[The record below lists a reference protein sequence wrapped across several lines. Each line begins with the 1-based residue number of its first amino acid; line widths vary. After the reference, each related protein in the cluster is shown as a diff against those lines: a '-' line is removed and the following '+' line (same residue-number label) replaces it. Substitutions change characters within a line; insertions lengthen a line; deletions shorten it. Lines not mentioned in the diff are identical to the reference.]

1 MPDKKK
7 DISRSQYVV
16 RNTAV
21 TLLTQLVKNLLGF
34 VSRTVFIWV
43 LGKELLGINSLFT
56 EILTVLSFAELGIGN
71 AFVYSLYKPLA
82 QRDTDKLAS
91 LMRLYA
97 KAYKGIG
104 VLVGVLGLCLLP
116 FLKLLVGN
124 VAVDDSLL
132 YSVFLLFVFNSAV
145 SYFFVYKTS
154 LIVADQQNYVVLI
167 AQEVFH
173 LVQVC
178 AQVAVL
184 LLTGDYVLFM
194 LINVV
199 CTVGT
204 NAFLAHKADK
214 MYPFLVEKNAKPLSA
229 EERREIANNVKSLVV
244 YKLGSTVLGGT
255 DSIFISAIINV
266 VTVGFYSNYKLLVD
280 LFTSLGSQVVS
291 SITAS
296 VGNVNASEEAERKE
310 AVFDGL
316 LCASAW
322 FFGLSAVGLMLLSS
336 DFIRLWVGDDY
347 MLDVAS
353 VAAIVGA
360 FYVNNMHH
368 ACFVYRNTAGLFVYG
383 KYIPII
389 ASVMNI
395 GLDIVLGL
403 WIGLPGIF
411 LATIIARMFTYE
423 IVDPLIIYKRVFGKS
438 VLSYY
443 ANYLKYTVI
452 VAVDGVACWAV
463 LRLIPITSWLG
474 FAAGCVAVGAVYCAA
489 FCLLSFKTNGFGV
502 LRGFAR
508 HALKR

>member
-1 MPDKKK
+1 M
-7 DISRSQYVV
+7 

-21 TLLTQLVKNLLGF
+21 TLLTQLVKNVLGF
-34 VSRTVFIWV
+34 LSRTAFIWV

-56 EILTVLSFAELGIGN
+56 EILAMLSFAELGIGN

-82 QRDTDKLAS
+82 ERDNVKLGT

-104 VLVGVLGLCLLP
+104 LLIGVLGLCLLP
-116 FLKLLVGN
+116 FLKMLVGD

-132 YSVFLLFVFNSAV
+132 YTIFLMYVFNTAV

-154 LIVADQQNYVVLI
+154 LIVADQKNYIVLI
-167 AQEVFH
+167 AQEGFH
-173 LVQVC
+173 AV
-178 AQVAVL
+178 QVAVQVVIL
-184 LLTGDYVLFM
+184 LLTGNYVLFM
-194 LINVV
+194 AITVV
-199 CTVGT
+199 CTIGT
-204 NAFLAHKADK
+204 NVFLAHKADK
-214 MYPFLVEKNAKPLSA
+214 MYPFLLEKMVKPLSA
-229 EERREIANNVKSLVV
+229 EERDEIVANVKSLVV

-296 VGNVNASEEAERKE
+296 VGNANASEGKERKE
-310 AVFDGL
+310 AIFDGL

-322 FFGLSAVGLMLLSS
+322 FFGLSAVGLLLLSN
-336 DFIRLWVGDDY
+336 DFIRLWVGTDY
-347 MLDVAS
+347 VLDIAS
-353 VAAIVGA
+353 VTAIVGA

-383 KYIPII
+383 KYIPVI
-389 ASVMNI
+389 ASVLNI
-395 GLDIVLGL
+395 GLDVALGM

-411 LATIIARMFTYE
+411 LATIIARMLTYE
-423 IVDPLIIYKRVFGKS
+423 IVDPLIIYRRVFGKS
-438 VLSYY
+438 VLTYY
-443 ANYLKYTVI
+443 WNYLKYTAI
-452 VAVDGVACWAV
+452 VAAAGVACWAV
-463 LRLIPITSWLG
+463 LRVIPVGSWLG
-474 FAAGCVAVGAVYCAA
+474 FAVSCMAIGIVYCVAFG
-489 FCLLSFKTNGFGV
+489 LLSFKTNGFDA

-508 HALKR
+508 RIVIR

>member
-1 MPDKKK
+1 MPNKK

-56 EILTVLSFAELGIGN
+56 EILTMLSFAELGISN

-82 QRDTDKLAS
+82 KRDTDKLAS
-91 LMRLYA
+91 LMHLYA
-97 KAYKGIG
+97 RAYKGIG
-104 VLVGVLGLCLLP
+104 MLVGVLGICLLP
-116 FLKLLVGN
+116 FLKMLVGN
-124 VAVDDSLL
+124 VAVDDHLL
-132 YSVFLLFVFNSAV
+132 YTVFLLFVFNSAI

-154 LIVADQQNYVVLI
+154 LIVADQKNYIVLI
-167 AQEVFH
+167 AEEGFH
-173 LVQVC
+173 LLQVC
-178 AQVAVL
+178 LQVAVL
-184 LLTGDYVLFM
+184 LLTRNYVLFM

-229 EERREIANNVKSLVV
+229 EERGEIASNVKSLVV
-244 YKLGSTVLGGT
+244 YKLGSTILGGT

-296 VGNVNASEEAERKE
+296 VGNVNASEGSERKE
-310 AVFDGL
+310 AIFDGL

-322 FFGLSAVGLMLLSS
+322 FFGLSAVGLVLLSS
-336 DFIRLWVGDDY
+336 DFIRLWVGTDY
-347 MLDVAS
+347 VLDIAS

-389 ASVMNI
+389 ASILNI
-395 GLDIVLGL
+395 GLDVVLGL

-411 LATIIARMFTYE
+411 LATIISRALTYE

-438 VLSYY
+438 VLAYY
-443 ANYLKYTVI
+443 GNYLKYTVI
-452 VAVDGVACWAV
+452 VVAAGAACRCA
-463 LRLIPITSWLG
+463 LRVIPVASWFG
-474 FAAGCVAVGAVYCAA
+474 FAVSCVVVGIVYCVV

-508 HALKR
+508 RVLKR

>member
-1 MPDKKK
+1 MSVTKEV
-7 DISRSQYVV
+7 SRSQYVV

-21 TLLTQLVKNLLGF
+21 TLLTQLVKNVLGF
-34 VSRTVFIWV
+34 LSRTAFIWV

-56 EILTVLSFAELGIGN
+56 EILAMLSFAELGIGN

-82 QRDTDKLAS
+82 ERDNVKLGT

-104 VLVGVLGLCLLP
+104 LLIGVLGLCLLP
-116 FLKLLVGN
+116 FLKMLVGD

-132 YSVFLLFVFNSAV
+132 YTIFLMYVFNTAV

-154 LIVADQQNYVVLI
+154 LIVADQKNYIVLI
-167 AQEVFH
+167 AQEGFH
-173 LVQVC
+173 AV
-178 AQVAVL
+178 QVAVQVVIL
-184 LLTGDYVLFM
+184 LLTGNYVLFM
-194 LINVV
+194 AITVV
-199 CTVGT
+199 CTIGT
-204 NAFLAHKADK
+204 NVFLAHKADK
-214 MYPFLVEKNAKPLSA
+214 MYPFLLEKMVKPLSA
-229 EERREIANNVKSLVV
+229 EERDEIVANVKSLVV

-255 DSIFISAIINV
+255 DSIFISVIINV

-296 VGNVNASEEAERKE
+296 VGNVNASEGKERKE
-310 AVFDGL
+310 AIFDGL

-322 FFGLSAVGLMLLSS
+322 FFGLSAVGLLLLSN
-336 DFIRLWVGDDY
+336 DFIRLWVGTDY
-347 MLDVAS
+347 VLDIAS

-383 KYIPII
+383 KYIPVI
-389 ASVMNI
+389 ASVLNI
-395 GLDIVLGL
+395 GLDVALGM

-411 LATIIARMFTYE
+411 LATIIARMLTYE
-423 IVDPLIIYKRVFGKS
+423 IVDPLIIYRRVFGKS
-438 VLSYY
+438 VLTYY
-443 ANYLKYTVI
+443 WNYLKYTAI
-452 VAVDGVACWAV
+452 VAAAGVACWAV
-463 LRLIPITSWLG
+463 LRVIPVGSWLG
-474 FAAGCVAVGAVYCAA
+474 FAVSCIAIGIVYCVAFG
-489 FCLLSFKTNGFGV
+489 LLSFKTNGFDA

-508 HALKR
+508 RIVIR

>member
-1 MPDKKK
+1 MSETKEV
-7 DISRSQYVV
+7 SRSQYVV

-21 TLLTQLVKNLLGF
+21 TLLTQLVKNVLGF
-34 VSRTVFIWV
+34 LSRTAFIWV

-56 EILTVLSFAELGIGN
+56 EILAMLSFAELGIGN

-82 QRDTDKLAS
+82 ERDNVKLGT

-104 VLVGVLGLCLLP
+104 LLIGVLGLCLLP
-116 FLKLLVGN
+116 FLKMLVGD

-132 YSVFLLFVFNSAV
+132 YTIFLMYVFNTAV

-154 LIVADQQNYVVLI
+154 LIVADQKNYIVLI
-167 AQEVFH
+167 AQEGFH
-173 LVQVC
+173 AV
-178 AQVAVL
+178 QVAVQVVIL
-184 LLTGDYVLFM
+184 LLTGNYVLFM
-194 LINVV
+194 AITVV
-199 CTVGT
+199 CTIGT
-204 NAFLAHKADK
+204 NVFLAHKADK
-214 MYPFLVEKNAKPLSA
+214 MYPFLLEKMVKPLSA
-229 EERREIANNVKSLVV
+229 EERDEIVANVKSLVV

-296 VGNVNASEEAERKE
+296 VGNVNASEGKERKE
-310 AVFDGL
+310 AIFDGL

-322 FFGLSAVGLMLLSS
+322 FFGLSAVGLLLLSN
-336 DFIRLWVGDDY
+336 DFIRLWVGTDY
-347 MLDVAS
+347 VLDIAS

-383 KYIPII
+383 KYIPVI
-389 ASVMNI
+389 ASVLNI
-395 GLDIVLGL
+395 GLDVALGM

-411 LATIIARMFTYE
+411 LATIIARMLTYE
-423 IVDPLIIYKRVFGKS
+423 IVDPLIIYRRVFGKS
-438 VLSYY
+438 VLTYY
-443 ANYLKYTVI
+443 WNYLKYTAI
-452 VAVDGVACWAV
+452 VAAAGVACWAV
-463 LRLIPITSWLG
+463 LRVIPVGSWLG
-474 FAAGCVAVGAVYCAA
+474 FAVSCIAIGIVYCVAFG
-489 FCLLSFKTNGFGV
+489 LLSFKTNGFDA

-508 HALKR
+508 RIVIR

>member
-1 MPDKKK
+1 MSETKEV
-7 DISRSQYVV
+7 SRSQYVV

-21 TLLTQLVKNLLGF
+21 TLLTQLVKNVLGF
-34 VSRTVFIWV
+34 LSRTAFIWV

-56 EILTVLSFAELGIGN
+56 EILAMLSFAELGIGN

-82 QRDTDKLAS
+82 ERDNVKLGT

-104 VLVGVLGLCLLP
+104 LLIGVLGLCLLP
-116 FLKLLVGN
+116 FLKMLVGD

-132 YSVFLLFVFNSAV
+132 YTIFLMYVFNTAV

-154 LIVADQQNYVVLI
+154 LIVADQKNYIVLI
-167 AQEVFH
+167 AQEGFH
-173 LVQVC
+173 AV
-178 AQVAVL
+178 QVAVQVVIL
-184 LLTGDYVLFM
+184 LLTGNYVLFM
-194 LINVV
+194 AITVV
-199 CTVGT
+199 CTIGT
-204 NAFLAHKADK
+204 NVFLAHKADK
-214 MYPFLVEKNAKPLSA
+214 MYPFLLEKMVKPLSA
-229 EERREIANNVKSLVV
+229 EERDEIVANVKSLVV

-296 VGNVNASEEAERKE
+296 VGNVNASEGKERKE
-310 AVFDGL
+310 AIFDGL

-322 FFGLSAVGLMLLSS
+322 FFGLSAVGLLLLSN
-336 DFIRLWVGDDY
+336 DFIRLWVGTDY
-347 MLDVAS
+347 VLDIAS

-383 KYIPII
+383 KCIPVI
-389 ASVMNI
+389 ASVLNI
-395 GLDIVLGL
+395 GLDVALGM

-411 LATIIARMFTYE
+411 LATIIARMLTYE
-423 IVDPLIIYKRVFGKS
+423 IVDPLIIYRRVFGKS
-438 VLSYY
+438 VLTYY
-443 ANYLKYTVI
+443 WNYLKYTAI
-452 VAVDGVACWAV
+452 VAAAGVACWAV
-463 LRLIPITSWLG
+463 LRVIPVGSWLG
-474 FAAGCVAVGAVYCAA
+474 FAVSCIAIGIVYCVAFG
-489 FCLLSFKTNGFGV
+489 LLSFKTNGFDA

-508 HALKR
+508 RIVIR

>member
-1 MPDKKK
+1 MSETKEV
-7 DISRSQYVV
+7 SRSQYVV

-34 VSRTVFIWV
+34 LSRTAFIWV

-56 EILTVLSFAELGIGN
+56 EILTMLSFAELGIGN

-82 QRDTDKLAS
+82 ERDNVKLGS

-104 VLVGVLGLCLLP
+104 LLIGVLGLCLLP
-116 FLKLLVGN
+116 FLKMLVGD

-132 YSVFLLFVFNSAV
+132 YTIFLMYVFNTAV

-154 LIVADQQNYVVLI
+154 LIVADQKNYIVLI
-167 AQEVFH
+167 AQEGFH
-173 LVQVC
+173 VV
-178 AQVAVL
+178 QVAVQVAIL
-184 LLTGDYVLFM
+184 LLTGNYVLFM
-194 LINVV
+194 AITVA
-199 CTVGT
+199 CTIGT

-214 MYPFLVEKNAKPLSA
+214 MYPFLLEKTVKPLSV
-229 EERREIANNVKSLVV
+229 EERNEIVANVKSLVV

-296 VGNVNASEEAERKE
+296 VGNVNASEGKERKE
-310 AVFDGL
+310 AIFDGL

-322 FFGLSAVGLMLLSS
+322 FFGLSAVGLLLLSN
-336 DFIRLWVGDDY
+336 DFIRLWVGTDY
-347 MLDVAS
+347 VLDITS

-383 KYIPII
+383 KYIPVI
-389 ASVMNI
+389 ASVLNI
-395 GLDIVLGL
+395 GLDVALGM

-411 LATIIARMFTYE
+411 LATIIARMLTYE
-423 IVDPLIIYKRVFGKS
+423 IVDPLIIYRRVFGKS
-438 VLSYY
+438 VLAYY
-443 ANYLKYTVI
+443 GNYLKYTAI
-452 VAVDGVACWAV
+452 VAAAGVACWAV
-463 LRLIPITSWLG
+463 LSVIPVGSWLG
-474 FAAGCVAVGAVYCAA
+474 FAVSCVAIGIVYCVA

-508 HALKR
+508 RIVIR

>member
-1 MPDKKK
+1 MSEKKEV
-7 DISRSQYVV
+7 SRSQYVV

-21 TLLTQLVKNLLGF
+21 TLLTQLVKNVLGF
-34 VSRTVFIWV
+34 VSRTVFIWI
-43 LGKELLGINSLFT
+43 LGKELLGVNSLFT
-56 EILTVLSFAELGIGN
+56 EILTMLSFAELGIGN

-82 QRDTDKLAS
+82 ERDNEKLGS
-91 LMRLYA
+91 LMCLYA
-97 KAYKGIG
+97 KVYKGIG
-104 VLVGVLGLCLLP
+104 VLIGALGLCLLP
-116 FLKLLVGN
+116 FLKMLVGD
-124 VAVDDSLL
+124 VAVDNSLL
-132 YSVFLLFVFNSAV
+132 YAIFLMYVFNTAV

-154 LIVADQQNYVVLI
+154 LIIADQKNYIVLI
-167 AQEVFH
+167 AQEIFH
-173 LVQVC
+173 AVQV
-178 AQVAVL
+178 AVQVAVL
-184 LLTGDYVLFM
+184 LLTGNYVLFM
-194 LINVV
+194 VINVA

-204 NAFLAHKADK
+204 NAFLAHRADK
-214 MYPFLVEKNAKPLSA
+214 MYHFLVERAAKPLSA
-229 EERREIANNVKSLVV
+229 GERGEIIANVKSLVV

-296 VGNVNASEEAERKE
+296 VGNVNASENKE
-310 AVFDGL
+310 HKETIFDGL

-322 FFGLSAVGLMLLSS
+322 FFGLSAVGLLLLSS
-336 DFIRLWVGDDY
+336 DFIRLWIGTDY
-347 MLDVAS
+347 VLDFAS

-383 KYIPII
+383 KFIPII
-389 ASVMNI
+389 ASVLNI
-395 GLDIVLGL
+395 GLDVALGL

-411 LATIIARMFTYE
+411 LATIIARMLTYE

-438 VLSYY
+438 VLAYY
-443 ANYLKYTVI
+443 VNYLKYTAI
-452 VAVDGVACWAV
+452 VAVAGTVCWV
-463 LRLIPITSWLG
+463 LLHVIPVSGWLG
-474 FAAGCVAVGAVYCAA
+474 FAVSCVAIGIVYCVT

-508 HALKR
+508 RIVKR

>member
-1 MPDKKK
+1 MSETKEV
-7 DISRSQYVV
+7 SRSQYVV

-21 TLLTQLVKNLLGF
+21 TLLTQLVKNVLGF
-34 VSRTVFIWV
+34 LSRTAFIWV

-56 EILTVLSFAELGIGN
+56 EILAMLSFAELGIGN

-82 QRDTDKLAS
+82 ERDNVKLGT

-104 VLVGVLGLCLLP
+104 LLIGVLGLCLLP
-116 FLKLLVGN
+116 FLKMLVGD

-132 YSVFLLFVFNSAV
+132 YTIFLMYVFNTAV

-154 LIVADQQNYVVLI
+154 LIVADQKNYIVLI
-167 AQEVFH
+167 AQEGFH
-173 LVQVC
+173 AV
-178 AQVAVL
+178 QVAVQVVIL
-184 LLTGDYVLFM
+184 LLTGNYVLFM
-194 LINVV
+194 AITVV
-199 CTVGT
+199 CTIGT
-204 NAFLAHKADK
+204 NVFLAHKADK
-214 MYPFLVEKNAKPLSA
+214 MYPFLLEKMVKPLSA
-229 EERREIANNVKSLVV
+229 EERDEIVANVKSLVV

-296 VGNVNASEEAERKE
+296 VGNVNASEGKERKE
-310 AVFDGL
+310 AIFDGL

-322 FFGLSAVGLMLLSS
+322 FFGLSAVGLLLLSN
-336 DFIRLWVGDDY
+336 DFIRLWIGTDY
-347 MLDVAS
+347 VLDVAS

-383 KYIPII
+383 KYIPVI
-389 ASVMNI
+389 ASVLNI
-395 GLDIVLGL
+395 GLDVALGM

-411 LATIIARMFTYE
+411 LATIIARMLTYE
-423 IVDPLIIYKRVFGKS
+423 IVDPLIIYRRVFGKS
-438 VLSYY
+438 VLTYY
-443 ANYLKYTVI
+443 WNYLKYTAI
-452 VAVDGVACWAV
+452 VAAAGVACWAV
-463 LRLIPITSWLG
+463 LRVIPVGSWLG
-474 FAAGCVAVGAVYCAA
+474 FAVSCIAIGIVYCVAFG
-489 FCLLSFKTNGFGV
+489 LLSFKTNGFDA

-508 HALKR
+508 RIVIR

>member
-1 MPDKKK
+1 MSVTKEV
-7 DISRSQYVV
+7 SRSQYVV

-21 TLLTQLVKNLLGF
+21 TLLTQLVKNVLGF
-34 VSRTVFIWV
+34 LSRTAFIWV

-56 EILTVLSFAELGIGN
+56 EILAMLSFAELGIGN

-82 QRDTDKLAS
+82 ERDNVKLGT

-104 VLVGVLGLCLLP
+104 LLIGVLGLCLLP
-116 FLKLLVGN
+116 FLKMLVGD

-132 YSVFLLFVFNSAV
+132 YTIFLMYVFNTAV

-154 LIVADQQNYVVLI
+154 LIVADQKNYIVLI
-167 AQEVFH
+167 AQEGFH
-173 LVQVC
+173 AV
-178 AQVAVL
+178 QVAVQVVIL
-184 LLTGDYVLFM
+184 LLTGNYVLFM
-194 LINVV
+194 AITVV
-199 CTVGT
+199 CTIGT
-204 NAFLAHKADK
+204 NVFLAHKADK
-214 MYPFLVEKNAKPLSA
+214 MYPFLLEKMVKPLSA
-229 EERREIANNVKSLVV
+229 EERDEIVGNVKSLVV

-296 VGNVNASEEAERKE
+296 VGNVNASEGKERKE
-310 AVFDGL
+310 AIFDGL

-322 FFGLSAVGLMLLSS
+322 FFGLSAVGLLLLSN
-336 DFIRLWVGDDY
+336 DFIRLWVGTDY
-347 MLDVAS
+347 VLDIAS

-383 KYIPII
+383 KYIPVI
-389 ASVMNI
+389 ASVLNI
-395 GLDIVLGL
+395 GLDVALGM

-411 LATIIARMFTYE
+411 LATIIARMLTYE
-423 IVDPLIIYKRVFGKS
+423 IVDPLIIYRRVFGKS
-438 VLSYY
+438 VLTYY
-443 ANYLKYTVI
+443 WNYLKYTAI
-452 VAVDGVACWAV
+452 VAAAGVACWAV
-463 LRLIPITSWLG
+463 LRVIPVGSWLG
-474 FAAGCVAVGAVYCAA
+474 FAVSCIAIGIVYCVAFG
-489 FCLLSFKTNGFGV
+489 LLSFKTNGFDA

-508 HALKR
+508 RIVIR

>member
-1 MPDKKK
+1 MSETKEV
-7 DISRSQYVV
+7 SRSQYVV

-21 TLLTQLVKNLLGF
+21 TLLTQLVKNVLGF
-34 VSRTVFIWV
+34 LSRTAFIWV

-56 EILTVLSFAELGIGN
+56 EILAMLSFAELGIGN

-82 QRDTDKLAS
+82 ERDNVKLGT

-104 VLVGVLGLCLLP
+104 LLIGVLGLCLLP
-116 FLKLLVGN
+116 FLKMLVGD

-132 YSVFLLFVFNSAV
+132 YTIFLMYVFNTAV

-154 LIVADQQNYVVLI
+154 LIVADQKNYIVLI
-167 AQEVFH
+167 AQEGFH
-173 LVQVC
+173 AV
-178 AQVAVL
+178 QVAVQVVIL
-184 LLTGDYVLFM
+184 LLTGNYVLFM
-194 LINVV
+194 AITVV
-199 CTVGT
+199 CTIGT
-204 NAFLAHKADK
+204 NVFLAHKADK
-214 MYPFLVEKNAKPLSA
+214 MYPFLLEKMVKPLSA
-229 EERREIANNVKSLVV
+229 EERDEIVANVKSLVV

-296 VGNVNASEEAERKE
+296 VGNANASEGKERKE
-310 AVFDGL
+310 AIFDGL

-322 FFGLSAVGLMLLSS
+322 FFGLSAVGLLLLSN
-336 DFIRLWVGDDY
+336 DFIRLWVGTDY
-347 MLDVAS
+347 VLDIAS
-353 VAAIVGA
+353 VTAIVGA

-383 KYIPII
+383 KYIPVI
-389 ASVMNI
+389 ASVLNI
-395 GLDIVLGL
+395 GLDVALGM

-411 LATIIARMFTYE
+411 LATIIARMLTYE
-423 IVDPLIIYKRVFGKS
+423 IVDPLIIYRRVFGKS
-438 VLSYY
+438 VLTYY
-443 ANYLKYTVI
+443 WNYLKYTAI
-452 VAVDGVACWAV
+452 VAAAGVACWAV
-463 LRLIPITSWLG
+463 LRVIPVSSWLG
-474 FAAGCVAVGAVYCAA
+474 FAVSCIAIGIVYCVAFG
-489 FCLLSFKTNGFGV
+489 LLSFKTNGFDA

-508 HALKR
+508 RIVIR

>member
-1 MPDKKK
+1 MSETKEV
-7 DISRSQYVV
+7 SRSQYVV

-21 TLLTQLVKNLLGF
+21 TLLTQLVKNVLGF
-34 VSRTVFIWV
+34 VSRTAFIWI

-56 EILTVLSFAELGIGN
+56 EILTMLSFAELGIGN

-82 QRDTDKLAS
+82 DRDNAKLGS

-104 VLVGVLGLCLLP
+104 LLIGVLGLCLLP
-116 FLKLLVGN
+116 FLKMLVGD

-132 YSVFLLFVFNSAV
+132 YTIFLMYVFNTAV

-154 LIVADQQNYVVLI
+154 LIVADQKNYIVLI
-167 AQEVFH
+167 AQEGFH
-173 LVQVC
+173 AV
-178 AQVAVL
+178 QVAVQVAIL
-184 LLTGDYVLFM
+184 LLTGNYVLFM
-194 LINVV
+194 AITVA
-199 CTVGT
+199 CTIGT

-214 MYPFLVEKNAKPLSA
+214 MYPFLLEKAVKPLSA
-229 EERREIANNVKSLVV
+229 VERDEIVANVKSLVV

-296 VGNVNASEEAERKE
+296 VGNVNASEGKERKE
-310 AVFDGL
+310 AIFDGL

-322 FFGLSAVGLMLLSS
+322 FFGLSAVGLLLLSN
-336 DFIRLWVGDDY
+336 DFIRLWVGTDY
-347 MLDVAS
+347 VLDIAS

-383 KYIPII
+383 KYIPVI
-389 ASVMNI
+389 ASVLNI
-395 GLDIVLGL
+395 GLDVALGM

-411 LATIIARMFTYE
+411 LATIIARMLTYE
-423 IVDPLIIYKRVFGKS
+423 IVDPLIIYRRVFGKS
-438 VLSYY
+438 VLTYY
-443 ANYLKYTVI
+443 WNYLKYTAI
-452 VAVDGVACWAV
+452 VAAAGVACWAV
-463 LRLIPITSWLG
+463 LRVIPVGSWLN
-474 FAAGCVAVGAVYCAA
+474 FAVSCVAIGIVYCVA

-508 HALKR
+508 RIVIR

>member
-1 MPDKKK
+1 MSETKEV
-7 DISRSQYVV
+7 SRSQYVV

-34 VSRTVFIWV
+34 LSRTAFIWV

-56 EILTVLSFAELGIGN
+56 EILTMLSFAELGIGN

-82 QRDTDKLAS
+82 ERDNVKLGS

-104 VLVGVLGLCLLP
+104 LLIGVLGLCLLP
-116 FLKLLVGN
+116 FLKMLVGD

-132 YSVFLLFVFNSAV
+132 YTIFLMYVFNTAV

-154 LIVADQQNYVVLI
+154 LIVADQKNYIVLI
-167 AQEVFH
+167 AQEGFH
-173 LVQVC
+173 AV
-178 AQVAVL
+178 QVAVQVAIL
-184 LLTGDYVLFM
+184 LLTGNYVLFM
-194 LINVV
+194 AITVA
-199 CTVGT
+199 CTIGT

-214 MYPFLVEKNAKPLSA
+214 MYPFLLEKTVKPLSV
-229 EERREIANNVKSLVV
+229 EERNEIVANVKSLVV

-296 VGNVNASEEAERKE
+296 VGNVNASEGKERKE
-310 AVFDGL
+310 AIFDGL

-322 FFGLSAVGLMLLSS
+322 FFGLSAVGLLLLSN
-336 DFIRLWVGDDY
+336 DFIRLWVGTDY
-347 MLDVAS
+347 VLDITS

-383 KYIPII
+383 KYIPVI
-389 ASVMNI
+389 ASVLNI
-395 GLDIVLGL
+395 GLDVALGM

-411 LATIIARMFTYE
+411 LATIIARMLTYE
-423 IVDPLIIYKRVFGKS
+423 IVDPLIIYRRVFGKS
-438 VLSYY
+438 VLAYY
-443 ANYLKYTVI
+443 GNYLKYTAI
-452 VAVDGVACWAV
+452 VAAAGVACWAV
-463 LRLIPITSWLG
+463 LSAIPVGSWLD
-474 FAAGCVAVGAVYCAA
+474 FAVSCVAIGIVYCVA

-508 HALKR
+508 RIVIR

>member
-1 MPDKKK
+1 MSEKKEV
-7 DISRSQYVV
+7 SRSQYVV
-16 RNTAV
+16 RNTAA
-21 TLLTQLVKNLLGF
+21 TLLTQLVKNVLGF

-82 QRDTDKLAS
+82 ERDKEKLAS
-91 LMRLYA
+91 LMRLFG

-104 VLVGVLGLCLLP
+104 VLIGMLGLCLLP
-116 FLKLLVGN
+116 FLKLLVGD
-124 VAVDDSLL
+124 VTIEDSLL
-132 YSVFLLFVFNSAV
+132 YTIFLLYVFNTAV

-154 LIVADQQNYVVLI
+154 LIVADQKNYVVLV
-167 AQEVFH
+167 AQECFH
-173 LVQVC
+173 VVQV
-178 AQVAVL
+178 AVQVAVL
-184 LLTGDYVLFM
+184 LITGHYVLFM
-194 LINVV
+194 IITVV

-214 MYPFLVEKNAKPLSA
+214 MYPFLVERGVKPLTA
-229 EERREIANNVKSLVV
+229 EERGEIVKNVKSLVV

-291 SITAS
+291 SVTAS
-296 VGNVNASEEAERKE
+296 VGNVNASESKERKE

-322 FFGLSAVGLMLLSS
+322 FFGLSSVVLLLLSS
-336 DFIRLWVGDDY
+336 DFIRLWVGADY
-347 MLDVAS
+347 VLDFAS
-353 VAAIVGA
+353 VAAIIGA

-389 ASVMNI
+389 ASALNI
-395 GLDIVLGL
+395 VLDIVLGL

-411 LATIIARMFTYE
+411 LATIISRMLTYE
-423 IVDPLIIYKRVFGKS
+423 IVDPLIIYKRVFGKN
-438 VLSYY
+438 VLAYY
-443 ANYLKYTVI
+443 SNYLKFTAI
-452 VAVDGVACWAV
+452 VAVAGVACWAV
-463 LRLIPITSWLG
+463 LRVIPVDSWFG
-474 FAAGCVAVGAVYCAA
+474 FVGGCIVVGFVYCSV
-489 FCLLSFKTNGFGV
+489 FCLLAFKTSGFDV
-502 LRGFAR
+502 LYGFAR
-508 HALKR
+508 RVVRR

>member
-1 MPDKKK
+1 MSVTKEV
-7 DISRSQYVV
+7 SRSQYVV

-21 TLLTQLVKNLLGF
+21 TLLTQLVKNVLGF
-34 VSRTVFIWV
+34 LSRTAFIWV

-56 EILTVLSFAELGIGN
+56 EILAMLSFAELGIGN

-82 QRDTDKLAS
+82 ERDNVKLGT

-104 VLVGVLGLCLLP
+104 LLIGVLGLCLLP
-116 FLKLLVGN
+116 FLKMLVGD

-132 YSVFLLFVFNSAV
+132 YTIFLMYVFNTAV

-154 LIVADQQNYVVLI
+154 LIVADQKNYIVLI
-167 AQEVFH
+167 AQEGFH
-173 LVQVC
+173 AV
-178 AQVAVL
+178 QVAVQVVIL
-184 LLTGDYVLFM
+184 LLTGNYVLFM
-194 LINVV
+194 AITVV
-199 CTVGT
+199 CTIGT
-204 NAFLAHKADK
+204 NVFLAHKADK
-214 MYPFLVEKNAKPLSA
+214 MYPFLLEKMVKPLSA
-229 EERREIANNVKSLVV
+229 EERDEIVANVKSLVV

-296 VGNVNASEEAERKE
+296 VGNVNASEGKERKE
-310 AVFDGL
+310 AIFDGL

-322 FFGLSAVGLMLLSS
+322 FFGLSAVGLLLLSN
-336 DFIRLWVGDDY
+336 DFIRLWVGTDY
-347 MLDVAS
+347 VLDIAS

-383 KYIPII
+383 KYIPVI
-389 ASVMNI
+389 ASVLNI
-395 GLDIVLGL
+395 GLDVALGM

-411 LATIIARMFTYE
+411 LATIIARMLTYE
-423 IVDPLIIYKRVFGKS
+423 IVDPLIIYRRVFGKS
-438 VLSYY
+438 VLTYY
-443 ANYLKYTVI
+443 WNYLKYTAI
-452 VAVDGVACWAV
+452 VAAAGVACWAV
-463 LRLIPITSWLG
+463 LRVIPVGSWLG
-474 FAAGCVAVGAVYCAA
+474 FAVSCIAIGIVYCVAFG
-489 FCLLSFKTNGFGV
+489 LLSFKTNGFDA

-508 HALKR
+508 RIVIR

>member
-1 MPDKKK
+1 MSEKNEV
-7 DISRSQYVV
+7 SRSQYVV
-16 RNTAV
+16 RNTAI
-21 TLLTQLVKNLLGF
+21 TLLTQLVKNVLGF
-34 VSRTVFIWV
+34 VSRTAFIWV

-71 AFVYSLYKPLA
+71 AFVYSLYMPLA
-82 QRDTDKLAS
+82 KSDEAKLAS

-104 VLVGVLGLCLLP
+104 VLIGVLGLCLLP
-116 FLKLLVGN
+116 FLKMLVGE

-132 YSVFLLFVFNSAV
+132 YTVFLLYVFNTAV

-154 LIVADQQNYVVLI
+154 LIVADQKNYIVLI
-167 AQEVFH
+167 AQECFH
-173 LVQVC
+173 AVQV
-178 AQVAVL
+178 AVQVAVL
-184 LLTGDYVLFM
+184 LLMGNYALFM
-194 LINVV
+194 VITVV

-214 MYPFLVEKNAKPLSA
+214 MYPFLAGGDAKPLTA
-229 EERREIANNVKSLVV
+229 EERGEVVANVKSLVV

-296 VGNVNASEEAERKE
+296 VGNVNASEGKERKE
-310 AVFDGL
+310 AVFNGL

-322 FFGLSAVGLMLLSS
+322 FFGLSAVGLLLLSNN
-336 DFIRLWVGDDY
+336 FIRLWAGADY
-347 MLDVAS
+347 VLDFAS
-353 VAAIVGA
+353 VTAIVGA

-383 KYIPII
+383 KYVPII
-389 ASVMNI
+389 ASVLNI
-395 GLDIVLGL
+395 ALDIVLGL

-411 LATIIARMFTYE
+411 LATIVARMLTYE
-423 IVDPLIIYKRVFGKS
+423 IVDPFIIYKRVFGKN
-438 VLSYY
+438 VFAYY
-443 ANYLKYTVI
+443 ANYLKFTVI
-452 VAVDGVACWAV
+452 VIVAGAACLAVVQAV
-463 LRLIPITSWLG
+463 PADSWLG
-474 FAAGCVAVGAVYCAA
+474 FAAGCVVVGVVYCVV
-489 FCLLSFKTNGFGV
+489 FCLLAFKTSGFGM
-502 LRGFAR
+502 LRSFASHIVR
-508 HALKR
+508 R

>member
-1 MPDKKK
+1 MSVTKEV
-7 DISRSQYVV
+7 SRSQYVV

-21 TLLTQLVKNLLGF
+21 TLLTQLVKNVLGF
-34 VSRTVFIWV
+34 LSRTAFIWV

-56 EILTVLSFAELGIGN
+56 EILAMLSFAELGIGN

-82 QRDTDKLAS
+82 ERDNVKLGT

-104 VLVGVLGLCLLP
+104 LLIGVLGLCLLP
-116 FLKLLVGN
+116 FLKMLVGD

-132 YSVFLLFVFNSAV
+132 YTIFLMYVFNTAV

-154 LIVADQQNYVVLI
+154 LILADQKNYIVLI
-167 AQEVFH
+167 AQEGFH
-173 LVQVC
+173 AV
-178 AQVAVL
+178 QVAVQVVIL
-184 LLTGDYVLFM
+184 LLTGNYVLFM
-194 LINVV
+194 AITVV
-199 CTVGT
+199 CTIGT
-204 NAFLAHKADK
+204 NVFLAHKADK
-214 MYPFLVEKNAKPLSA
+214 MYPFLLEKMVKPLSA
-229 EERREIANNVKSLVV
+229 EERDEIVANVKSLVV

-296 VGNVNASEEAERKE
+296 VGNVNASEGKERKE
-310 AVFDGL
+310 AIFDGL

-322 FFGLSAVGLMLLSS
+322 FFGLSAVGLLLLSN
-336 DFIRLWVGDDY
+336 DFIRLWVGTDY
-347 MLDVAS
+347 VLDIAS

-383 KYIPII
+383 KYIPVI
-389 ASVMNI
+389 ASVLNI
-395 GLDIVLGL
+395 GLDVALGM

-411 LATIIARMFTYE
+411 LATIIARMLTYE
-423 IVDPLIIYKRVFGKS
+423 IVDPLIIYRRVFGKS
-438 VLSYY
+438 VLTYY
-443 ANYLKYTVI
+443 RNYLKYTAI
-452 VAVDGVACWAV
+452 VAAAGVACWAV
-463 LRLIPITSWLG
+463 LRVIPVGSWLG
-474 FAAGCVAVGAVYCAA
+474 FAVSCIAIGIVYCVAFG
-489 FCLLSFKTNGFGV
+489 LLSFKTNGFDA

-508 HALKR
+508 RIVIR

>member
-21 TLLTQLVKNLLGF
+21 TLLTQLAKNLLGF

-229 EERREIANNVKSLVV
+229 EERREIAKNVK
-244 YKLGSTVLGGT
+244 
-255 DSIFISAIINV
+255 
-266 VTVGFYSNYKLLVD
+266 
-280 LFTSLGSQVVS
+280 
-291 SITAS
+291 
-296 VGNVNASEEAERKE
+296 
-310 AVFDGL
+310 
-316 LCASAW
+316 
-322 FFGLSAVGLMLLSS
+322 
-336 DFIRLWVGDDY
+336 
-347 MLDVAS
+347 
-353 VAAIVGA
+353 
-360 FYVNNMHH
+360 
-368 ACFVYRNTAGLFVYG
+368 
-383 KYIPII
+383 
-389 ASVMNI
+389 
-395 GLDIVLGL
+395 
-403 WIGLPGIF
+403 
-411 LATIIARMFTYE
+411 
-423 IVDPLIIYKRVFGKS
+423 
-438 VLSYY
+438 
-443 ANYLKYTVI
+443 
-452 VAVDGVACWAV
+452 
-463 LRLIPITSWLG
+463 
-474 FAAGCVAVGAVYCAA
+474 
-489 FCLLSFKTNGFGV
+489 
-502 LRGFAR
+502 
-508 HALKR
+508 

>member
-1 MPDKKK
+1 MSDKKEV
-7 DISRSQYVV
+7 SRSQYVA

-21 TLLTQLVKNLLGF
+21 TLLTQLVKNVLGF

-43 LGKELLGINSLFT
+43 LGKELLGVNSLFT

-82 QRDTDKLAS
+82 ERDDEKLAS

-116 FLKLLVGN
+116 FLKMLIGD

-132 YSVFLLFVFNSAV
+132 YSVFLLYIFNSAV

-154 LIVADQQNYVVLI
+154 LIVADQKNYIVLI
-167 AQEVFH
+167 AQEGFH
-173 LVQVC
+173 AV
-178 AQVAVL
+178 QVAVQVAAL
-184 LLTGDYVLFM
+184 LLTSDYVLFM
-194 LINVV
+194 AVNVV
-199 CTVGT
+199 CTIGT

-214 MYPFLVEKNAKPLSA
+214 MYPFLASKGARPLSP
-229 EERREIANNVKSLVV
+229 EERAEIVANVKSLVV

-296 VGNVNASEEAERKE
+296 VGNVNASEGKERKQSIFE
-310 AVFDGL
+310 GL

-322 FFGLSAVGLMLLSS
+322 FFGLSAVGLLLLSNN
-336 DFIRLWVGDDY
+336 FIRLWVGSDY
-347 MLDVAS
+347 VLDMAS

-383 KYIPII
+383 KYIPIV
-389 ASVMNI
+389 ASVLNV
-395 GLDIVLGL
+395 GLDVALGL
-403 WIGLPGIF
+403 WLGLPGIF
-411 LATIIARMFTYE
+411 LATIISRALTYE
-423 IVDPLIIYKRVFGKS
+423 IVDPYIIYKRVFGKS
-438 VLSYY
+438 VIAYY
-443 ANYLKYTVI
+443 GNYLKYSAV
-452 VAVDGVACWAV
+452 VAVSGAACWAALAV
-463 LRLIPITSWLG
+463 VPVGNWMG
-474 FAAGCVAVGAVYCAA
+474 FAVGCAIVGVVYSAV
-489 FCLLSFKTNGFGV
+489 FCLLSFKTSGFGV
-502 LRGFAR
+502 LHGFVR
-508 HALKR
+508 RIVKR